1 MMGSYALCR
10 HALRL
15 PTSRRAIACIHHRVT
30 GTAGC
35 LSPGMASPETGRH
48 PPPIRRRTAVTATKQ
63 YGAVRPVPI
72 TVVTVTSNQKKDPAV
87 VYANEWLDK
96 LARYVNV
103 EQVTLR
109 PNPTGVKD
117 PELAKAEE
125 SKRVL
130 AMLQKSKSP
139 SVYTVC
145 LDERGKDA
153 TSESL
158 ADMLELVSASGCTSV
173 HFLIG
178 GPFGWTDEVRRASN
192 ETIRLSR
199 CVLNHAVAKVVLCE
213 QLYRAWSILKGEPYH
228 H

>member
-1 MMGSYALCR
+1 MTYALCR

-15 PTSRRAIACIHHRVT
+15 PVSHRAISCMPSRIKGA
-30 GTAGC
+30 AGC
-35 LSPGMASPETGRH
+35 PETRIATPETATRRH
-48 PPPIRRRTAVTATKQ
+48 PPRRTAVTASKQ

-72 TVVTVTSNQKKDPAV
+72 TVLTVTSNQKKDPAV

-96 LARYVNV
+96 LSRYVKV
-103 EQVTLR
+103 EQVTVR

-130 AMLQKSKSP
+130 ATLQKSSS

-158 ADMLELVSASGCTSV
+158 ADMLELASASGCTSV

-199 CVLNHAVAKVVLCE
+199 CVLNHAVAHVVLSE
-213 QLYRAWSILKGEPYH
+213 QLYRAWTILKGEPYH